1 MLQNQCKGITF
12 YPNNQKK
19 RHKKPK
25 SATFFDLGGCMN
37 HKNYTY
43 MIYIVVQVQTSKI
56 LFSKHRKWIIIE
68 L

>member
-1 MLQNQCKGITF
+1 MLQNQCKGMIF
-12 YPNNQKK
+12 YTNNQKK
-19 RHKKPK
+19 RYKKHK
-25 SATFFDLGGCMN
+25 SATFFDLGWGMN

-43 MIYIVVQVQTSKI
+43 MIHIVVQVQTSKI